1 MLRATIRSLIAH
13 KVRLIL
19 TAISV
24 IVGVSFVAGTF
35 VLTDT
40 VKGTFGDLF
49 GEINAGIDLHV
60 RSTTAF
66 GDANGGEPLSG
77 EVRDVVAAVP
87 GVVSAEGIIIGFP
100 AQVLDKN
107 GDAISNGG
115 APALGWSTY
124 DDPLLSPFSYETGQ
138 APVGDAEVAVDAAT
152 ADDAGFVI
160 GDPVKIV
167 TPGGPFVYTITALVG
182 FGEVDSLAG
191 ATVAVFDKPVAQ
203 RLFDRE
209 GRYDAVEVRVDDTAN
224 VLAVQAA
231 VQQRLDAVGAEPGA
245 FEAVTGEQNAQDQQ
259 DGLNEAVDAINRF
272 LLMFGYVALF
282 VSTYNIINTFS
293 IIVTQRTRELAL
305 LRALGASGRQ
315 VVWSVLLE
323 ALIVGTLASLGG
335 LALGFGIAA
344 LIKSVLASGG
354 LEAPPGALILQPR
367 TVIVALASGI
377 VTTVLAAVAPSIR
390 AARVAP
396 IAAIRDAQP
405 PTTGGSVRRTAVGVG
420 LFVVGLV
427 MLIGVMTDHG
437 PSNEIVGAG
446 GGAGALFIGV
456 SLVATLLAR
465 PAARAIGAG
474 IARFRGVPGRLA
486 RENSMR
492 TPRRTSSTASALMIG
507 LTLVTLVLVLAASV
521 TTTVS
526 RVVDESFGSDLT
538 ISNEQFVPFSP
549 SLYDTLSELPEVGQ
563 VGRFRFGQARVGG
576 PDGDDTGIDGI
587 DTSAI
592 DTLYR
597 MGIDDFDAAAFEAGG
612 LLVSEREATERALRV
627 GDRVTLTFPATGTR
641 ELPVIAIY
649 TARNFS
655 STYVISSPTFEANFP
670 SSASLAD
677 SLLMLRAAPG
687 IGVDRLRAAVA
698 PIVERDYP
706 NVTVKNQAE
715 LKAERKEQIQQF
727 LFIFFAMLAFS
738 ILIASIG
745 VTNTLALSVFERT
758 RELGLLRA
766 IGMARRQIRSMVRWE
781 AVIIAIFGGL
791 LGLVLGVFLGFVMAG
806 IFDSLGFA
814 LDVVVPVS
822 LVWVIVVAFVLGLLA
837 AAFPARRAAR
847 LDILHAIAAE

>member
-13 KVRLIL
+13 KLRLVL

-24 IVGVSFVAGTF
+24 VVGVSFVAGTF

-49 GEINAGIDLHV
+49 SQINAGVDLHV
-60 RSTTAF
+60 RSTTEF
-66 GDANGGEPLSG
+66 GDANGGEPLSAS
-77 EVRDVVAAVP
+77 VRDTLAQVP
-87 GVVSAEGIIIGFP
+87 GVVSAEGIVIGFP
-100 AQVLDKN
+100 AQVLDKT
-107 GDAISNGG
+107 GDAVSNGG
-115 APALGWSTY
+115 APTLGWSTY
-124 DDPLLSPFSYETGQ
+124 DDAELSPFFYKVGR
-138 APVGDAEVAVDAAT
+138 APVGDAEVALDAST
-152 ADDAGFVI
+152 ASSHDFVV
-160 GDPVKIV
+160 GDLVKIV
-167 TPGGPFVYTITALVG
+167 TPEGPAVYTITGLLG
-182 FGEVDSLAG
+182 FGAVDNLGG
-191 ATVAVFDKPVAQ
+191 ATVAAFDTPVAQ

-209 GRYDAVEVRVDDTAN
+209 GRFDAVEIRVDDAAN
-224 VLAVQAA
+224 MLAVQAA
-231 VQQRLDAVGAEPGA
+231 VQQALETIEPGS
-245 FEAVTGEQNAQDQQ
+245 FEAVTGEQNAEDQA
-259 DGLNEAVDAINRF
+259 DDLNSIVDAINRF

-282 VSTYNIINTFS
+282 VSTYNIVNTFS

-315 VVWSVLLE
+315 VVSSVLVE
-323 ALIVGTLASLGG
+323 ALVVGVIASLAG
-335 LALGFGIAA
+335 LALGLGIAA
-344 LIKSVLASGG
+344 LIKEVLASGG
-354 LEAPPGALILQPR
+354 LEAPPGALKLLPR
-367 TVIVALASGI
+367 TVIVALVSGI
-377 VTTVLAAVAPSIR
+377 VTTVVAAVAPALR

-405 PTTGGSVRRTAVGVG
+405 PTTGGSLRRTAVGAG
-420 LFVVGLV
+420 LAVVGLV

-437 PSNEIVGAG
+437 PSNEIIGAG

-456 SLVATLLAR
+456 SLVATLIAR
-465 PAARAIGAG
+465 PCAQIIGIG

-521 TTTVS
+521 TTTVA

-549 SLYDTLSELPEVGQ
+549 ALHDTLADLPEVGQ
-563 VGRFRFGQARVGG
+563 IGRFRFGQARFGG
-576 PDGDDTGIDGI
+576 PDGEDVGIDGI
-587 DTSAI
+587 DGVAI

-597 MGIDDFDAAAFEAGG
+597 MGIENFDAAAFDAGG
-612 LLVSEREATERALRV
+612 LLVSEREADKRGLRV
-627 GDRVTLTFPATGTR
+627 GDRLQLTFAATGTK
-641 ELPVIAIY
+641 ELAVIAVY

-655 STYVISSPTFEANFP
+655 STYVVSSAEFEANFP
-670 SSASLAD
+670 QSQFRAD
-677 SLLMLRAAPG
+677 NLLMVKASPG
-687 IGVDRLRAAVA
+687 VAVA
-698 PIVERDYP
+698 SMRDAVTAIVERDYP
-706 NVTVKNQAE
+706 NVTVKNQSE
-715 LKAERKEQIQQF
+715 LKAERKEQIEQF

-766 IGMARRQIRSMVRWE
+766 IGMTRRQMRSMVRWE
-781 AVIIAIFGGL
+781 AVIIAVFGGL
-791 LGLVLGVFLGFVMAG
+791 LGLALGVFLGFVMAG

-814 LDVVVPVS
+814 LDIVVPLS
-822 LVWVIVVAFVLGLLA
+822 LVWVVVVAFVLGLIA
-837 AAFPARRAAR
+837 AALPARRAAR
-847 LDILHAIAAE
+847 LDILNAIATE